1 MIGYLLLIILN
12 VILLNAA
19 QLVNL
24 VIVENVHAEEDG
36 LLTLNIKNV
45 FLYVVLNVKNVFLKD
60 NASYALMDIL

>member
-12 VILLNAA
+12 VILLNVA

-24 VIVENVHAEEDG
+24 VIVESVHAEEDG
-36 LLTLNIKNV
+36 LLTHNIKNV

>member
-1 MIGYLLLIILN
+1 
-12 VILLNAA
+12 
-19 QLVNL
+19 VNL
-24 VIVENVHAEEDG
+24 VIVESVHAEKDG